1 MLHPQMSVSWV
12 SSPVEGVR
20 AEQPASGLVV
30 YIASRAAE
38 FVEVIDAVIE
48 ALLLCS
54 SIRMDGAAGVLR
66 RPHRVAV
73 IPISPQWRMGT
84 VLGVGCR
91 ARRRRFGRMRRRRF
105 GWVRRATMRR
115 AVARRTIVRR
125 LVVRRSVMRGLA
137 MRGLAIRLAMWGLA
151 MRGLAM
157 WGLAMRGL
165 AMWGLALRG
174 LALGWFTQ
182 VFLFLKRRN
191 PTLFVGNY
199 FHRAERL

>member
-1 MLHPQMSVSWV
+1 
-12 SSPVEGVR
+12 
-20 AEQPASGLVV
+20 
-30 YIASRAAE
+30 
-38 FVEVIDAVIE
+38 
-48 ALLLCS
+48 
-54 SIRMDGAAGVLR
+54 
-66 RPHRVAV
+66 
-73 IPISPQWRMGT
+73 
-84 VLGVGCR
+84 
-91 ARRRRFGRMRRRRF
+91 MRRGRF

-137 MRGLAIRLAMWGLA
+137 MRGLAIR
-151 MRGLAM
+151 
-157 WGLAMRGL
+157 
-165 AMWGLALRG
+165 G

>member
-30 YIASRAAE
+30 YIVSRAAE
-38 FVEVIDAVIE
+38 FVEVINAVIK

-157 WGLAMRGL
+157 
-165 AMWGLALRG
+165 RG